1 MIYKNG
7 ERMRDFF
14 WAFCFYCS
22 LVFYILGAFLRGEIL
37 NYKMVAMDDF
47 KPAYLGI
54 HWCPEF
60 SFWPCFFY

>member
-1 MIYKNG
+1 MGTTARIF
-7 ERMRDFF
+7 D
-14 WAFCFYCS
+14 S
-22 LVFYILGAFLRGEIL
+22 PLRGETL

-60 SFWPCFFY
+60 SFWAMFLLLEIAFTFGSHDHIW